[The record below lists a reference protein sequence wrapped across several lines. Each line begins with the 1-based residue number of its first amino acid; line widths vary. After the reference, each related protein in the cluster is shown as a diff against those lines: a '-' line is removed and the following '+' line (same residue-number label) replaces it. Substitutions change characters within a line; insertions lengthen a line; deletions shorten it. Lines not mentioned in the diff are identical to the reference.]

1 MGAGK
6 MKGTASTQKG
16 FTLVEA
22 IIAIFIIGIVT
33 AIAIPQFQK
42 MATNAKLRAAARD
55 LMADFSRLKQRAMS
69 ENMAYK
75 ITFNDTED
83 INNYAIQ
90 QKDGLTIQI
99 KTPAWF
105 GAIRILSA
113 TFGRGKTITFH
124 TRGTA
129 SAGHVVLV
137 DERNSTATITVN
149 FAGRTHVRFE
159 FN

>member
-1 MGAGK
+1 MER
-6 MKGTASTQKG
+6 TSSTQKG

-22 IIAIFIIGIVT
+22 IIVILIIGIVT
-33 AIAIPQFQK
+33 AMAIPQLQK
-42 MATNAKLRAAARD
+42 LAANANLRAAARD
-55 LMADFSRLKQRAMS
+55 LVADFSILKQKAMS

-75 ITFNDTED
+75 ITFNDEED
-83 INNYAIQ
+83 LNNYAIQ
-90 QKDGLTIQI
+90 HKEGATIQI
-99 KTPAWF
+99 KTPALF
-105 GAIRILSA
+105 GGIRIFNP

-149 FAGRTHVRFE
+149 FAGRTYVRFDLK
-159 FN
+159 

>member
-1 MGAGK
+1 ME
-6 MKGTASTQKG
+6 GTSSTQKG

-22 IIAIFIIGIVT
+22 IIVVLIIGILT
-33 AIAIPQFQK
+33 AMAIPHFQK
-42 MATNAKLRAAARD
+42 FAANANLRAAARD
-55 LMADFSRLKQRAMS
+55 LVADFSILKQRAMS

-75 ITFNDTED
+75 ITFNDGED

-90 QKDGLTIQI
+90 QKEGATIQI
-99 KTPAWF
+99 KTPALF
-105 GAIRILSA
+105 GAIRIFSA
-113 TFGRGKTITFH
+113 SFGRGKTITFH

-149 FAGRTHVRFE
+149 FAGRTYVRFDLK
-159 FN
+159 